1 MVPFELLSFF
11 RCIPV
16 GSFGCFFFWWF
27 LFLFPPFL
35 HLSFTF
41 DTMISVY
48 FYVYP
53 FFFILFSLSA
63 CPRAT
68 EHTALSSNLIS
79 LPCISLLWPLT
90 SDTLMP
96 DGIIRVEHIFF
107 PLSLFYPSV
116 LFIRFL

>member
-53 FFFILFSLSA
+53 FFFHS
-63 CPRAT
+63 
-68 EHTALSSNLIS
+68 
-79 LPCISLLWPLT
+79 
-90 SDTLMP
+90 
-96 DGIIRVEHIFF
+96 FF
-107 PLSLFYPSV
+107 PICMPTGHRTHCAELELDFPSLHFAS
-116 LFIRFL
+116 LALD